1 MTVYFPNMFNEHH
14 CYGLF
19 TLICV
24 FAQIMSSKHER
35 ILIKADFLAAVCRA
49 TFPLL
54 QLFFHVTFSMNFPD
68 CLVIFIF
75 NMYSSMSKKFQSV
88 VVALPL
94 HSDLSLT
101 PTHTH

>member
-1 MTVYFPNMFNEHH
+1 MDY
-14 CYGLF
+14 

-68 CLVIFIF
+68 LKLWLSCNFH
-75 NMYSSMSKKFQSV
+75 FQHV
-88 VVALPL
+88 LKYE
-94 HSDLSLT
+94 
-101 PTHTH
+101 

>member
-1 MTVYFPNMFNEHH
+1 MYWSTPSSPYSKRTGQTLSEPYYIVFFLTHNLQEMTVYFPNMFNEHH

-54 QLFFHVTFSMNFPD
+54 QRFFHVTFSMNFPD
-68 CLVIFIF
+68 L
-75 NMYSSMSKKFQSV
+75 K
-88 VVALPL
+88 L
-94 HSDLSLT
+94 
-101 PTHTH
+101 

>member
-1 MTVYFPNMFNEHH
+1 MDY
-14 CYGLF
+14 

-68 CLVIFIF
+68 L
-75 NMYSSMSKKFQSV
+75 K
-88 VVALPL
+88 L
-94 HSDLSLT
+94 
-101 PTHTH
+101 